1 MTFKPNR
8 KFRREYDRIFRR
20 DPAAANLFLLLA
32 ELADERGQVKTDER
46 ELAAL
51 LAVRFNDPHE
61 YALGR
66 FPQ

>member
-8 KFRREYDRIFRR
+8 KFKRQYDRIFQQ

-46 ELAAL
+46 ELVRLMAA
-51 LAVRFNDPHE
+51 RFENAE
-61 YALGR
+61 AYQL
-66 FPQ
+66 